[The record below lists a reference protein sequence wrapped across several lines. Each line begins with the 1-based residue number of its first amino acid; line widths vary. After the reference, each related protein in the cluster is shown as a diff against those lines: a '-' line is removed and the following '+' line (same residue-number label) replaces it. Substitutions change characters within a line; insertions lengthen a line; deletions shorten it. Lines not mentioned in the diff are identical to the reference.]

1 MMATP
6 LSSPF
11 SLTGDAVIDAATNG
25 YYWQLGA
32 DRTIRWSL
40 SNGWSG
46 EYWTNPTAAVQQL
59 SVLFSNISY
68 YANVKFQYAGYF
80 QSPATAATASDINI
94 TFDATN
100 ITKQFANVSS
110 WAFGDFS
117 NAALNSWYP
126 GAPGDIYVNLN
137 SEAAYL
143 PSYAPGTQGYFLF
156 LHEILHTVGLKH
168 PHDDGGT
175 GRPTF
180 KSLGWSGL
188 DDDWF
193 TVMSYNDDSSWNIF
207 GWDPATPMAIDVLA
221 LQYLYGK
228 NTATNAGDTTYSLS
242 LTDAYA
248 TVWDASGNDTINVT
262 NSTAGW
268 DIELPIL
275 QPSKLVDTKV
285 GIAVPLNELTAG
297 AIHTLYWLTGD
308 IENVW
313 GSAYA
318 DRIFGSS
325 GNNYLYGGGGNDYID
340 GKGGFDAAGYLGI
353 RSNYT
358 VTKSGTTL
366 TVSDKTGA
374 EGTDTLLNISELI
387 FKDVVTTFDSS
398 GLAGEAYRLYQAAF
412 NRKADAAGLGWQISA
427 LVKGSSLLQIAQNFM
442 TSAEF
447 QGLYGK
453 NQSTESFVSH
463 LYNNVL
469 HRVPQQFEIDFWSN
483 IIDKGNP
490 VHQSTAEVLLSFSES
505 AENQAQVIGSI
516 QNGIDYVYYA

>member
-156 LHEILHTVGLKH
+156 LHEILHTVGLNIH
-168 PHDDGGT
+168 TTMGELEGPPSNRLDGVDWTTIGLQSCRTTTIRVGTSSAGTPPHQW
-175 GRPTF
+175 P
-180 KSLGWSGL
+180 SMYWHC
-188 DDDWF
+188 
-193 TVMSYNDDSSWNIF
+193 NICMGKIRRRMRATRLIAF
-207 GWDPATPMAIDVLA
+207 HSPTPMPRCGMPA
-221 LQYLYGK
+221 
-228 NTATNAGDTTYSLS
+228 
-242 LTDAYA
+242 
-248 TVWDASGNDTINVT
+248 
-262 NSTAGW
+262 
-268 DIELPIL
+268 E
-275 QPSKLVDTKV
+275 
-285 GIAVPLNELTAG
+285 
-297 AIHTLYWLTGD
+297 
-308 IENVW
+308 
-313 GSAYA
+313 
-318 DRIFGSS
+318 
-325 GNNYLYGGGGNDYID
+325 
-340 GKGGFDAAGYLGI
+340 
-353 RSNYT
+353 
-358 VTKSGTTL
+358 TTL
-366 TVSDKTGA
+366 
-374 EGTDTLLNISELI
+374 
-387 FKDVVTTFDSS
+387 
-398 GLAGEAYRLYQAAF
+398 
-412 NRKADAAGLGWQISA
+412 
-427 LVKGSSLLQIAQNFM
+427 
-442 TSAEF
+442 
-447 QGLYGK
+447 
-453 NQSTESFVSH
+453 ST
-463 LYNNVL
+463 
-469 HRVPQQFEIDFWSN
+469 
-483 IIDKGNP
+483 
-490 VHQSTAEVLLSFSES
+490 
-505 AENQAQVIGSI
+505 
-516 QNGIDYVYYA
+516 